1 MTMRPRA
8 LVATVAVSIGAAA
21 LLAGCA
27 SAPVAPAGITAAQKA
42 AATEANLAE
51 RWSLIAGQNPALAA
65 PKVPIVRY
73 TNYLDEPST
82 IATCLRRAGYPKTV
96 VTGANDVVDRALTP
110 PETYSFDVA
119 KYVCEAK
126 YPRDPLELGYLSDA
140 QEAFLYSY
148 WQDNT
153 VPCLR
158 AQGLKVADLPPIGQF
173 GEGYEDVG
181 NMNPY
186 GHLKIPDGLSI
197 AVLQTRCQP
206 YPGELYGAS
215 ASR

>member
-1 MTMRPRA
+1 VSVRVR
-8 LVATVAVSIGAAA
+8 LIVASAVIAVAAGM

-27 SAPVAPAGITAAQKA
+27 STPAAPAGITAAQKS

-51 RWSLIAGQNPALAA
+51 RWSLIAGQNPALEA

-82 IATCLRRAGYPKTV
+82 IATCLRRAGYPKVV
-96 VTGANDVVDRALTP
+96 VTNANDVVDRALTP
-110 PETYSFDVA
+110 PENYSFDVA

-158 AQGLKVADLPPIGQF
+158 AQGLRVNDLPPIGQF

-181 NMNPY
+181 NMNPF
-186 GHLKIPDGLSI
+186 GHLKIPAGLSL

-206 YPGELYGAS
+206 YPGQLYGAS